1 MFIIYFTLTFLLLRK
16 NRQTWIAKPA
26 TIIIV
31 VAATVAMI
39 ASASI
44 TSMASAKCPVS
55 LNTATGTIASI
66 QNGKNGKPEWILSGA
81 WDFKNMNTNSPTFN
95 STFNMAMLNGSEPH
109 MHTIKDFKLSVS
121 AGHASTSQG
130 NFTKVAAK
138 YNGTA
143 TVIMK
148 GKPITNVPISINLM
162 GHVMSLW
169 IDPTKV
175 MNHFGNTPIYG
186 FVTC

>member
-1 MFIIYFTLTFLLLRK
+1 MFITYHTLTFLLLRK
-16 NRQTWIAKPA
+16 NRQAWIAKP
-26 TIIIV
+26 IIFIV

-39 ASASI
+39 VSASI
-44 TSMASAKCPVS
+44 ASMASATCPVS

-66 QNGKNGKPEWILSGA
+66 QNDKNGKPAWILSGV

-109 MHTIKDFKLSVS
+109 MHTIKDFKMSVS

-130 NFTKVAAK
+130 NFTRAATK

-148 GKPITNVPISINLM
+148 GTPIINVPISINLM

>member
-1 MFIIYFTLTFLLLRK
+1 MLQK
-16 NRQTWIAKPA
+16 NEQAFIAKP

-44 TSMASAKCPVS
+44 VSMAGARCSV
-55 LNTATGTIASI
+55 LNAATGTIASI
-66 QNGKNGKPEWILSGA
+66 QNGKNGKPAWILSGA

-109 MHTIKDFKLSVS
+109 MHTIKDFKMSISV
-121 AGHASTSQG
+121 GHASTSLG
-130 NFTKVAAK
+130 NLTNVVAR

-148 GKPITNVPISINLM
+148 GTPITNIPISINLM

-186 FVTC
+186 FIRSVC

>member
-1 MFIIYFTLTFLLLRK
+1 MLQK
-16 NRQTWIAKPA
+16 NEQALIPKP

-31 VAATVAMI
+31 VAATIAMI
-39 ASASI
+39 VSASVV
-44 TSMASAKCPVS
+44 SMAGARCSV
-55 LNTATGTIASI
+55 LNGATGTIASI
-66 QNGKNGKPEWILSGA
+66 QNDKNGKPTWILSGA
-81 WDFKNMNTNSPTFN
+81 WDFKSMNTNSPTFN

-109 MHTIKDFKLSVS
+109 MHTIKDFKMSIS
-121 AGHASTSQG
+121 AGRASTSLG
-130 NFTKVAAK
+130 KLTKAVTR

-148 GKPITNVPISINLM
+148 GTPISNVPIFINLM

-186 FVTC
+186 FVRSVC

>member
-1 MFIIYFTLTFLLLRK
+1 MLRK
-16 NRQTWIAKPA
+16 NEPAFTIAKP

-31 VAATVAMI
+31 VAAIVAMI
-39 ASASI
+39 VSASI
-44 TSMASAKCPVS
+44 VSIAGAKCPAH
-55 LNTATGTIASI
+55 NGATGTIASI
-66 QNGKNGKPEWILSGA
+66 QNGKNGKPTWILSGA
-81 WDFKNMNTNSPTFN
+81 WDLKSMNTNSPTFN

-109 MHTIKDFKLSVS
+109 IHTIKDFKMSIS
-121 AGHASTSQG
+121 AGHASTSLG
-130 NFTKVAAK
+130 NTTNVMIR

-148 GKPITNVPISINLM
+148 GTPISNVPISINLM

-175 MNHFGNTPIYG
+175 MGHFGNTPIYG
-186 FVTC
+186 FVRSVC

>member
-1 MFIIYFTLTFLLLRK
+1 MLQK
-16 NRQTWIAKPA
+16 NKQVFIAKP
-26 TIIIV
+26 TIVIV
-31 VAATVAMI
+31 VAATVVMI
-39 ASASI
+39 MSASI
-44 TSMASAKCPVS
+44 ASMAGATCSV
-55 LNTATGTIASI
+55 LNAATGTIASI
-66 QNGKNGKPEWILSGA
+66 QNGKNEKPAWILSGA
-81 WDFKNMNTNSPTFN
+81 WDFKSMNTNSPTFN

-130 NFTKVAAK
+130 NVTKVVTR

-148 GKPITNVPISINLM
+148 GTPISNVPISINLM

-186 FVTC
+186 FVRSVC

>member
-1 MFIIYFTLTFLLLRK
+1 LLRK
-16 NRQTWIAKPA
+16 NRRDGIAKP

-31 VAATVAMI
+31 IAATVAMI

-44 TSMASAKCPVS
+44 ASMASATCPVS
-55 LNTATGTIASI
+55 LNTATGTVASI
-66 QNGKNGKPEWILSGA
+66 QNDNNGKPTWILSGA

-95 STFNMAMLNGSEPH
+95 STFNMAMLNGSESH
-109 MHTIKDFKLSVS
+109 THTIKDFKMSVS

-130 NFTKVAAK
+130 NFTRVATK

-148 GKPITNVPISINLM
+148 GTPISNVPISINLM
-162 GHVMSLW
+162 GHIMSLW

>member
-1 MFIIYFTLTFLLLRK
+1 MRE
-16 NRQTWIAKPA
+16 NRQAWIAKPI
-26 TIIIV
+26 IIIV

-44 TSMASAKCPVS
+44 ASMASATCHVS

-66 QNGKNGKPEWILSGA
+66 QNDKNGKPAWILSGA

-109 MHTIKDFKLSVS
+109 MHTIKDFKMSVS

-130 NFTKVAAK
+130 NFTRATK

-148 GKPITNVPISINLM
+148 GTPIINVPISINLM

>member
-1 MFIIYFTLTFLLLRK
+1 MLQK
-16 NRQTWIAKPA
+16 NEQALIGEQS
-26 TIIIV
+26 IIIV

-39 ASASI
+39 VSASI
-44 TSMASAKCPVS
+44 VS
-55 LNTATGTIASI
+55 IAGARCSVLNGATGTIASI
-66 QNGKNGKPEWILSGA
+66 QNDKNGKPTWILSGA

-109 MHTIKDFKLSVS
+109 MHTIKDFKMSVS

-130 NFTKVAAK
+130 NVTKVAAK

-148 GKPITNVPISINLM
+148 GTPITNVPISINLM

-175 MNHFGNTPIYG
+175 MNHFGNMPIYG
-186 FVTC
+186 FVSSATYR

>member
-1 MFIIYFTLTFLLLRK
+1 MPR
-16 NRQTWIAKPA
+16 
-26 TIIIV
+26 
-31 VAATVAMI
+31 
-39 ASASI
+39 I
-44 TSMASAKCPVS
+44 TQHSNWNNCQY
-55 LNTATGTIASI
+55 TGW
-66 QNGKNGKPEWILSGA
+66 QKRKPEWILSGA

-109 MHTIKDFKLSVS
+109 MHTIKDVS
-121 AGHASTSQG
+121 DGHTSTSQG
-130 NFTKVAAK
+130 NFTKVASK

-148 GKPITNVPISINLM
+148 GTPITNVPISINLM

-175 MNHFGNTPIYG
+175 MNHFGNTPISG

>member
-1 MFIIYFTLTFLLLRK
+1 MSGYTYLVILSPYVIG
-16 NRQTWIAKPA
+16 
-26 TIIIV
+26 
-31 VAATVAMI
+31 
-39 ASASI
+39 S
-44 TSMASAKCPVS
+44 
-55 LNTATGTIASI
+55 GTIASI
-66 QNGKNGKPEWILSGA
+66 QNDKNRKPTWILSGT
-81 WDFKNMNTNSPTFN
+81 WNLNNMNRNSPTFN

-109 MHTIKDFKLSVS
+109 IHTIKDFKMSVS

-130 NFTKVAAK
+130 KLTRALTK

-148 GKPITNVPISINLM
+148 STPIHNVPISINIM

-175 MNHFGNTPIYG
+175 MNHFGNMPIYG
-186 FVTC
+186 FVSSATYR

>member
-1 MFIIYFTLTFLLLRK
+1 MLQK
-16 NRQTWIAKPA
+16 NSQGWILKP

-31 VAATVAMI
+31 VAATVAI
-39 ASASI
+39 I
-44 TSMASAKCPVS
+44 TSAGLASMAGASCSV
-55 LNTATGTIASI
+55 LNTATGTIASL
-66 QNGKNGKPEWILSGA
+66 QNDKNGKPAWILSGG
-81 WDFKNMNTNSPTFN
+81 WELRNTNTNSPVFN
-95 STFNMAMLNGSEPH
+95 STFHMVMLNGSESH
-109 MHTIKDFKLSVS
+109 MHTIKDFKMSVS
-121 AGHASTSQG
+121 AGRYSTSTG
-130 NFTKVAAK
+130 NNTNLVTR

-148 GKPITNVPISINLM
+148 GTPMSDVPVSINLM

-186 FVTC
+186 FVTSVC

>member
-1 MFIIYFTLTFLLLRK
+1 MFIIYFTLTSLLLRK
-16 NRQTWIAKPA
+16 NRQTWVAKPA
-26 TIIIV
+26 IIIV

-39 ASASI
+39 ASASA
-44 TSMASAKCPVS
+44 SMASAKCPVS

-130 NFTKVAAK
+130 NLTKAATK

-148 GKPITNVPISINLM
+148 GTPISNVPISINLM

>member
-1 MFIIYFTLTFLLLRK
+1 MFIIYFTLTFYCCEK
-16 NRQTWIAKPA
+16 IDKP

-39 ASASI
+39 TSASI
-44 TSMASAKCPVS
+44 ASMASAKCPVS

-81 WDFKNMNTNSPTFN
+81 WDFKNMNTNSPTFS

-130 NFTKVAAK
+130 NFTKVATK

-148 GKPITNVPISINLM
+148 GTPISNVRISINLV